1 MSKKYKNSPLTE
13 VVAEFSFIPNKPWN
27 STISGAIYSKVSG
40 DFPLIKQRN
49 DQILV
54 AVPTEEKPQ
63 ERVQMDFV
71 ELVQFWSNSNTLLT
85 QVGKDLLTVNALEP
99 YPTWE
104 KFSPLILK
112 TFQSYCDSASP
123 KGIKRAN
130 LRYINT
136 IEMHKSALPL
146 EGNFELPLPTP
157 PGLKYPLRFINT
169 HLEYDINGIDVL
181 AQKITSVPTPDADIK
196 KLVVQIEVVMNKF
209 NGLSIE
215 DIEKWLNKSHDII
228 IEVFESSF
236 GESLKKKFE

>member
-13 VVAEFSFIPNKPWN
+13 VVAEFSFIPDKPWN
-27 STISGAIYSKVSG
+27 STISGVLYSMVNA
-40 DFPLIKQRN
+40 DFPIIKQRN

-54 AVPTEEKPQ
+54 QVPTEEKPQ

-71 ELVQFWSNSNTLLT
+71 ELVQFWNSSNTLLT
-85 QVGKDLLTVNALEP
+85 QVGKDLLTVNALKP

-104 KFSPLILK
+104 KFSPLIFK
-112 TFQSYCDSASP
+112 TFQSYCKSASP

-136 IEMHKSALPL
+136 IEMPKSELSF
-146 EGNFELPLPTP
+146 EGNFEVPLPTP

-181 AQKITSVPTPDADIK
+181 AQK
-196 KLVVQIEVVMNKF
+196 
-209 NGLSIE
+209 
-215 DIEKWLNKSHDII
+215 
-228 IEVFESSF
+228 
-236 GESLKKKFE
+236 